1 MNPDNGEIKRNPTA
15 EELKAFS
22 IALSEQEAADLRY
35 IRKTERVAALA
46 KMRAESPIKFSQTH
60 RRKHR

>member
-15 EELKAFS
+15 EELAAYTV
-22 IALSEQEAADLRY
+22 ALSDREAAYLRHV
-35 IRKTERVAALA
+35 RKAERVAALA
-46 KMRAESPIKFSQTH
+46 KLREEHPIKFSQKH

>member
-1 MNPDNGEIKRNPTA
+1 MNPNTGEIKRNPTA
-15 EELKAFS
+15 EEAAAFS
-22 IALSEQEAADLRY
+22 VALTEQEAAYLRH

-46 KMRAESPIKFSQTH
+46 KRREEHPIKFSQTH

>member
-15 EELKAFS
+15 EELVDYTV
-22 IALSEQEAADLRY
+22 ALDAQEAAYLRHV
-35 IRKTERVAALA
+35 RKTERVAALA
-46 KMRAESPIKFSQTH
+46 KRREEHPIKFSQSH